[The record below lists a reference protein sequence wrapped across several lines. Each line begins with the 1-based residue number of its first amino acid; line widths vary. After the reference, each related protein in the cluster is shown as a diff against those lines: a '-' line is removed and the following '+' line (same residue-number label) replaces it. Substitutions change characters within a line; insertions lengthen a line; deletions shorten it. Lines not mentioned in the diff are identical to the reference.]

1 MKNKV
6 LIFLCV
12 CFTAFSLNAGQWI
25 RINQLGYLPNSV
37 KVAVFIS
44 EDSADVANF
53 ELVDAMTGK
62 TVRDFSSVRNTGSY
76 GTMKSTYR
84 LNFSSFEKR
93 GSYYLKAGEAVSP
106 VFPINADVYNGT
118 ADFALNYMRQQRC
131 GYNPFLRD
139 SCHRYDGYVEY
150 HPTKSGQRIDVR
162 GGWHDA
168 GDYLQYTTTSAN
180 AMYQMMLAYQENPE
194 SFGDYYDA
202 MGNKGANGI
211 PDIVDEIKWGLDWL
225 DRMNPEK
232 GEFYNQI
239 ADDRDHASF
248 RSPVTDKV
256 D

>member
-1 MKNKV
+1 M
-6 LIFLCV
+6 
-12 CFTAFSLNAGQWI
+12 
-25 RINQLGYLPNSV
+25 
-37 KVAVFIS
+37 FIS

-162 GGWHDA
+162 YHDLGQRYVPDDA
-168 GDYLQYTTTSAN
+168 RLSG
-180 AMYQMMLAYQENPE
+180 E
-194 SFGDYYDA
+194 S
-202 MGNKGANGI
+202 
-211 PDIVDEIKWGLDWL
+211 
-225 DRMNPEK
+225 
-232 GEFYNQI
+232 
-239 ADDRDHASF
+239 
-248 RSPVTDKV
+248 
-256 D
+256 